1 MAQVAVQSTD
11 RFERKREAILDAATD
26 LLNTRGV
33 KGLTLSVA
41 AAAVDLST
49 TSVTYY
55 FKRKDDLAA
64 ACMLRGIAAM
74 MQIVQTAMA
83 ESTPQ
88 ARLHALLSRY
98 LDRVRRAAIG
108 EAPALPSLSD
118 LRALNLPQ
126 RDEVAAAYLK
136 MFRRLRQIFEVPEL
150 AWLSR
155 GRRTARTQMLFEQLF
170 WANAWLPK
178 YDPEDYGRVCERMY
192 DILVGG
198 LAAPQS
204 RWAPLAVPMADL
216 APRARQQVGRHE
228 TGRHETGRQEVG
240 RQEMGRETFLVA
252 ATRLINARGYRGA
265 SVEKISAELNV
276 TKGSFY
282 HHNDAK
288 DDLVV
293 ACFDRTFEVMTR
305 VQRLAM
311 TLPGDQW
318 TRLTSAAAALAEY
331 QLSEHGP
338 LLRTSAL
345 AALPEAIRQEMVKQS
360 DRVSDRFAAMISD
373 GIAEGSVRPVD
384 PFLAAQMLNANL
396 NAGAELGFWVPDVS
410 QKAAPA
416 VFARPLL
423 IGIFER

>member
-1 MAQVAVQSTD
+1 MAQAAVQSTD
-11 RFERKREAILDAATD
+11 RFERKREAILDAATG

-33 KGLTLSVA
+33 KGLTLGVA
-41 AAAVDLST
+41 AAAVGLST

-64 ACMLRGIAAM
+64 ACMLRGIAAIM
-74 MQIVQTAMA
+74 EIVQAALA
-83 ESTPQ
+83 EPTPK
-88 ARLHALLSRY
+88 ARLQALLALY
-98 LDRVRRAAIG
+98 LDRVRRAAVG
-108 EAPALPSLSD
+108 EAPSLPVLWD
-118 LRALNLPQ
+118 LRALNMPQ
-126 RDEVAAAYLK
+126 RGEVSAAYMKL
-136 MFRRLRQIFEVPEL
+136 FRRLRQIFEVPEL

-155 GRRTARTQMLFEQLF
+155 GRRTARTQMLLEQLF
-170 WANAWLPK
+170 WTAAWLPK
-178 YDPEDYGRVCERMY
+178 YDPEDYGRVCDRMY
-192 DILVGG
+192 DILAGG
-198 LAAPQS
+198 MAGAEA
-204 RWAPLAVPMADL
+204 RWAPVTIPMAEL
-216 APRARQQVGRHE
+216 APRD
-228 TGRHETGRQEVG
+228 
-240 RQEMGRETFLVA
+240 RQEMGRETFLLA

-265 SVEKISAELNV
+265 SVDKISAELNV

-293 ACFDRTFEVMTR
+293 ACFDRTFDVMTH

-331 QLSEHGP
+331 QLSDYGP

-345 AALPEAIRQEMVKQS
+345 AALPEAIRQEMVKHS
-360 DRVSDRFAAMISD
+360 DKVSDRFASMISD

-384 PFLAAQMLNANL
+384 PFLAAQMLNAAL
-396 NAGAELGFWVPDVS
+396 NACAELGFWVPDIS

-416 VFARPLL
+416 VYARPLL
-423 IGIFER
+423 MGIFER